1 MFPRAFRVA
10 RIAGVDV
17 RVDPTWIIIVAL
29 VVWSFFGRFSVARP
43 GGVALVMA
51 AWAAL
56 GFFAS
61 LLGHELAHAVEAKSR
76 GMSVRSIT
84 LFLFGGVT
92 EITSE
97 TKRARDEFAVAAI
110 GPYSSI
116 VFAAVL
122 GLITAGLDQWVPAA
136 AAISDVTGTLAWIN
150 LALAIFNL
158 IPGAPLDGG
167 RVLRAGLWAL
177 TRDRYRSARWAA
189 VTGQAVAVGLWS
201 LATWQVLEQPERL
214 INAAWLGFIGW
225 FLWNAAANER
235 RSANTLQRLEGVS
248 TKALTRAATRPRT
261 HQATPLGVVD
271 GHLRS
276 ARESFLIVEDD
287 DHAIVGVIGQAAVET
302 VPVVD
307 RGFRVVRDVMTPLRD
322 LPRASV
328 DGPLLDVVRLLQ
340 EYPAI
345 VLHDD
350 TDIVAVTGREEADA
364 LIRSLQAAPR

>member
-17 RVDPTWIIIVAL
+17 RVDPTWVFIVAL
-29 VVWSFFGRFSVARP
+29 VVWSFFAQFSEGRPGSVA
-43 GGVALVMA
+43 LIMA

-76 GMSVRSIT
+76 GMSVTSIT

-97 TKRARDEFAVAAI
+97 TKRARDEFAVAAV

-116 VFAAVL
+116 VFASVF
-122 GLITAGLDQWVPAA
+122 GLITAALDAWVPSAA
-136 AAISDVTGTLAWIN
+136 AFSDVTGTLAWIN
-150 LALAIFNL
+150 LFLALFNL

-167 RVLRAGLWAL
+167 RVLRAGLWAI

-189 VTGQAVAVGLWS
+189 VTGQGVAVALWVFGV
-201 LATWQVLEQPERL
+201 WRVLERPEQL

-235 RSANTLQRLEGVS
+235 RTATTLQSIDGQ
-248 TKALTRAATRPRT
+248 TAAALLRAASRPRID
-261 HQATPLGVVD
+261 AGTPLGVAD
-271 GHLRS
+271 DRLRTL
-276 ARESFLIVEDD
+276 RETFLLVEDD
-287 DHAIVGVIGQAAVET
+287 DAMVGVLSPTAVEE
-302 VPVVD
+302 VPPVD
-307 RGFRVVRDVMTPLRD
+307 RGFRLVRDVMTPLHN
-322 LPRASV
+322 LPTASV
-328 DGPLLDVVRLLQ
+328 SGPLLAVIRLLQ
-340 EYPAI
+340 EFPA
-345 VLHDD
+345 VALHDD
-350 TDIVAVTGREEADA
+350 RELAAVIGREEADA
-364 LIRSLQAAPR
+364 LLRELQAGRR